1 MKKIFLILLLLS
13 QTVFAQHK
21 KQVVKEYPLAP
32 QIEEYKIPEDELL
45 NSNLKG
51 SKWYFDLKNYKETE
65 LFLDKDKMKSD
76 VLYFVDAKNFQ
87 ININQKNCK
96 SLIKGTYQ
104 IMKMNDGATTVQ
116 KGHQPFKIKSPYQK
130 CVEKFSGFL
139 SRALDVSFNENGQ
152 VMEMKEGEIYSPIT
166 VPGF

>member
-21 KQVVKEYPLAP
+21 KKVVKEYPLAP
-32 QIEEYKIPEDELL
+32 QIEEYKIPEGELL
-45 NSNLKG
+45 NSYLKG

-65 LFLDKDKMKSD
+65 LFLDKDRMKSD

-104 IMKMNDGATTVQ
+104 IMKMNDGTTTIQ
-116 KGHQPFKIKSPYQK
+116 KGYQPFKIKSPYQK